1 MLHGHDPFTRLVA
14 IGHSTLYA
22 SVLKHCRR
30 CCGCL
35 RQMRAAAPEQ
45 LTADRLLQLLQRG
58 AHRLNSGHRQMSVEQ
73 LTGFL
78 VGHFNLNSGTCCPV
92 RGGHAHN
99 IWKCFTHVA
108 WCFCGGPSEDSELL
122 HRVAMV
128 HGAFDPAHTGT
139 VSLQRVLLGMGQC
152 FCPSVT
158 MQVGTLLVGG
168 GSLLHACAALPHQV
182 AQAEV
187 FFELFDMSGD
197 GQLDNSEVRE
207 LNAVCPLYGASRD
220 HESRARCVFV
230 LALRSCTWYLN
241 HGRR

>member
-158 MQVGTLLVGG
+158 MQVGMRPGVMVP
-168 GSLLHACAALPHQV
+168 ACVSCVASPSC

-207 LNAVCPLYGASRD
+207 LNVVCWL
-220 HESRARCVFV
+220 
-230 LALRSCTWYLN
+230 
-241 HGRR
+241 

>member
-1 MLHGHDPFTRLVA
+1 MATARVRHFVCILTR
-14 IGHSTLYA
+14 
-22 SVLKHCRR
+22 CRR

-99 IWKCFTHVA
+99 IWKFFTHVA
-108 WCFCGGPSEDSELL
+108 WCFCGCPSEDSELL

-182 AQAEV
+182 ARRRKYSSSCSTCLA
-187 FFELFDMSGD
+187 MA
-197 GQLDNSEVRE
+197 NSTTVKY
-207 LNAVCPLYGASRD
+207 VSSTPC
-220 HESRARCVFV
+220 ARCMVPPVTTNPARVVCSFW
-230 LALRSCTWYLN
+230 RSDPA
-241 HGRR
+241 HGT